1 MTKELKKT
9 YLIFIWH
16 GFFLTLT
23 MSMIDF
29 NTVFPSLI
37 STLIDSKIIFG
48 SLFSIMLG
56 APKIFNIIFSHYM
69 NSYEYRKIYNL

>member
-1 MTKELKKT
+1 MNKQLKKS
-9 YLIFIWH
+9 YVIFIWH

-23 MSMIDF
+23 ISMIDF

-48 SLFSIMLG
+48 LLYSIMLG
-56 APKIFNIIFSHYM
+56 APKLFNIS
-69 NSYEYRKIYNL
+69 